1 VSSCAVLCLLAR
13 RMSAWRWH
21 GDVAGCSAREVS
33 EWAGHHS
40 VAVTLTRYGGL
51 FEDGSDAA
59 IGRLDALLGSGVPT
73 PGLPPSSATV
83 ALLYFAAVLGRWTVL
98 TERNGVGL

>member
-1 VSSCAVLCLLAR
+1 
-13 RMSAWRWH
+13 MSAPRWH
-21 GDVAGCSAREVS
+21 GDVAGCNAQEVS

-40 VAVTLTRYGGL
+40 VAVTLTRFGGL

-73 PGLPPSSATV
+73 PNEVVDLTLARWSSSCSGPLGLMSPGV
-83 ALLYFAAVLGRWTVL
+83 ASKRT
-98 TERNGVGL
+98 